1 MPQVHVNPTPE
12 ELRRFTEE
20 MPRTRV
26 SEFGNTNTHTKVL
39 SRSAGSTYVVG
50 ATLMYHAVQNG
61 DFYVGVQYMPL
72 GSAEISGGGRQA
84 RLDLSGGIYLS
95 AGINWPF

>member
-20 MPRTRV
+20 MPQTRV
-26 SEFGNTNTHTKVL
+26 SEFGNTNTQTKVL

-50 ATLMYHAVQNG
+50 G
-61 DFYVGVQYMPL
+61 P
-72 GSAEISGGGRQA
+72 SSGKTMTRGEFDRIASIQDEY
-84 RLDLSGGIYLS
+84 LDAI
-95 AGINWPF
+95 APTNFPTFW

>member
-20 MPRTRV
+20 MPQTRV

-50 ATLMYHAVQNG
+50 GPSSGKTMTRNEKNGFREIAIWKDGVTL
-61 DFYVGVQYMPL
+61 
-72 GSAEISGGGRQA
+72 
-84 RLDLSGGIYLS
+84 
-95 AGINWPF
+95 